1 MPKEVHV
8 ELAPALSAYTL
19 PVLIIVGLAIAG
31 IVKLAVSF
39 YRLLELERQKTIL
52 QEKRLQELL
61 SSPPSALEGVVF
73 VRKLLENQSIYQ
85 LTASEYLTLIEGCR
99 AIDPDFFVW
108 LKNKQIEMKPRYI
121 VYCVL
126 IRMSKTKEDMMSI
139 FDINDG
145 NYRTLRSRVRRRL
158 SIEDEDM
165 ETFLKEL
172 H

>member
-1 MPKEVHV
+1 M
-8 ELAPALSAYTL
+8 
-19 PVLIIVGLAIAG
+19 
-31 IVKLAVSF
+31 
-39 YRLLELERQKTIL
+39 
-52 QEKRLQELL
+52 
-61 SSPPSALEGVVF
+61 
-73 VRKLLENQSIYQ
+73 
-85 LTASEYLTLIEGCR
+85 TASEYLTLIEGCR

>member
-1 MPKEVHV
+1 
-8 ELAPALSAYTL
+8 
-19 PVLIIVGLAIAG
+19 
-31 IVKLAVSF
+31 
-39 YRLLELERQKTIL
+39 
-52 QEKRLQELL
+52 
-61 SSPPSALEGVVF
+61 
-73 VRKLLENQSIYQ
+73 
-85 LTASEYLTLIEGCR
+85 
-99 AIDPDFFVW
+99 
-108 LKNKQIEMKPRYI
+108 MKPRYI

-126 IRMSKTKEDMMSI
+126 IRMGKTKEDMMSI

>member
-1 MPKEVHV
+1 
-8 ELAPALSAYTL
+8 
-19 PVLIIVGLAIAG
+19 
-31 IVKLAVSF
+31 
-39 YRLLELERQKTIL
+39 
-52 QEKRLQELL
+52 
-61 SSPPSALEGVVF
+61 
-73 VRKLLENQSIYQ
+73 
-85 LTASEYLTLIEGCR
+85 
-99 AIDPDFFVW
+99 
-108 LKNKQIEMKPRYI
+108 MKPRYI

>member
-1 MPKEVHV
+1 M
-8 ELAPALSAYTL
+8 
-19 PVLIIVGLAIAG
+19 
-31 IVKLAVSF
+31 
-39 YRLLELERQKTIL
+39 
-52 QEKRLQELL
+52 
-61 SSPPSALEGVVF
+61 
-73 VRKLLENQSIYQ
+73 
-85 LTASEYLTLIEGCR
+85 
-99 AIDPDFFVW
+99 
-108 LKNKQIEMKPRYI
+108 KNKQIEMKPRYI